1 MSETTIKL
9 PELLPCP
16 FCGGE
21 ARWWDRKNYTAN
33 YTVGCQNID
42 CFLWIPDDVD
52 VRQLERY
59 ATCYRLPESGVEAWN
74 KRAALNESDALRGGV
89 EGLKAMV
96 ADIKTATFFFPNEPG
111 GHLGTNADISFSR
124 GEYRY
129 HLSGDLPGTAE
140 TFAQAYAAL
149 KGQGEQN
156 G

>member
-9 PELLPCP
+9 PVRLIYV
-16 FCGGE
+16 
-21 ARWWDRKNYTAN
+21 D
-33 YTVGCQNID
+33 NILSD
-42 CFLWIPDDVD
+42 THQIVD
-52 VRQLERY
+52 VNGKRV
-59 ATCYRLPESGVEAWN
+59 S
-74 KRAALNESDALRGGV
+74 KRAIVTALNESDALRGGV